1 MYKEITFTEF
11 SQAFY
16 TMNREDNF
24 SHDALKA
31 LFDFY
36 ESLEDD
42 TGEGFELDVIAICC
56 DWSEMHIDDAADDY
70 RINVDIYD
78 DDNERHEYIKET
90 LENNAMVI
98 VVGGDNVLVES
109 HWT

>member
-16 TMNREDNF
+16 TMDRGDNF
-24 SHDALKA
+24 SHDALKT

-36 ESLEDD
+36 ESMEDD

-56 DWSEMHIDDAADDY
+56 DWSEMNIDHAADDY
-70 RINVDIYD
+70 SINVDIYD
-78 DDNERHEYIKET
+78 DDNERHEYIKEK
-90 LENNAMVI
+90 LENNTTVI
-98 VVGGDNVLVES
+98 IVGGDNILLMNY
-109 HWT
+109 